1 MLLAPALVAAP
12 TSLLNPLRRSVSTTA
27 VASASLNLSQNMAVA
42 HAPLVST
49 VEDGRTLA
57 RDVEPLLGK
66 PGTGF
71 GRLLDYRSNVV
82 ALGGHRGL
90 GANYWD
96 SAASPTKPSA
106 LRFPVRENTI
116 PSFLKSVA
124 AGASFIEFDV
134 QVTGDGVPVIW
145 HDNYVITGTPEAPI
159 NRLIAD
165 LTYAEFCALV
175 PTSAD
180 LPLQKAGQVAG
191 LRAEDAAA
199 AERARRRTRLLRAL
213 GGDEPAHRDD
223 PTLAGWECDTEE
235 RLPSLAEL
243 FAAMPPHV
251 AFDIEVKVAV
261 PSHRA
266 HTPSREVDRLLGP
279 ILAGVDAAQ
288 AAARSAG
295 QPPRRVLY
303 SSFDPDVCAEL
314 AHRRPDDAVMFL
326 SGGGAYR
333 HADPRRTSFAA
344 AVAWAA
350 AAELAGVIFHA
361 GRLRAEPGAVRAAL
375 DAGLQVMTYGLDN
388 VDAEYV
394 QEQYRAGVHGVIV
407 DDVSRVVEALT
418 QAGAGGPSRGASP
431 PAVHAAPAV

>member
-1 MLLAPALVAAP
+1 
-12 TSLLNPLRRSVSTTA
+12 
-27 VASASLNLSQNMAVA
+27 MAVA

-213 GGDEPAHRDD
+213 GGDEPAQRDD